1 MQLSVQERM
10 RLKGAAKRFQ
20 DAKLLETV
28 YMHKL
33 NKQDSPCSASAAVT
47 KETCLSTPDAQC
59 MWIATDSGNICMPC
73 ELAGKTDDMAATPL
87 PCPAIGNVFAMKK
100 VLACDMQCS
109 HQSMITK
116 DSPCVDV
123 LSGTVSPDQCFS
135 KGTSVLS

>member
-1 MQLSVQERM
+1 M

-73 ELAGKTDDMAATPL
+73 EIAGKTGDMAATPL

-100 VLACDMQCS
+100 VRI
-109 HQSMITK
+109 HY
-116 DSPCVDV
+116 
-123 LSGTVSPDQCFS
+123 S
-135 KGTSVLS
+135 K